1 MDPNGFIDTV
11 IKGDWSAQYE
21 LVKRFEKLTAQEKEK
36 IADNLIDQLKKRS
49 EQRILS
55 ILRFFRGHLYLY
67 YLQESSI
74 AKLIK
79 RLQSLASRKSSSNE
93 VLECI
98 AGIFHSQV
106 PDSCAASAAKLLL
119 DLSNN
124 TNEIV
129 RSSAVRNLGNM
140 KKTRGS
146 EGLNSVLFDRVLN
159 AWCDPGEGIAVK
171 DSALHTL
178 YNFTLDLKDDKLRH
192 IISEIVIEALESPI
206 SEFRHGALWILNG
219 GSLGWGFKVH
229 PNFTGRVF
237 ELLLHT
243 LKENRDI
250 PNSWYLAAFEA
261 TPGILPEWAD
271 VKLSELKAEEKQKKE
286 ERAHHEELLHK
297 FEFRERKKEELSH
310 YEYQVALSFAGEDR
324 KIAQRFA
331 ELLKEKDIKVF
342 YDQYEQAELWGKD
355 LYQHLQSIYKDKAQF
370 CVVFLSRAYA
380 QKLWTRHELEQAQA
394 RAFMENREY
403 ILPIRIDDTTI
414 PGINETI
421 GYIDLRLTALE
432 MIADMLIKKLST

>member
-1 MDPNGFIDTV
+1 MDSNEFIDTV
-11 IKGDWSAQYE
+11 INGDWSAKYE
-21 LVKRFEKLTAQEKEK
+21 LSKCFKKLTAQEKEK
-36 IADNLIDQLKKRS
+36 IADNLIEQLKKRS
-49 EQRILS
+49 EQRNLS
-55 ILRFFRGHLYLY
+55 ILRFFRGHLHLH

-79 RLQSLASRKSSSNE
+79 RLQLLTSRKSSSNE

-98 AGIFHSQV
+98 AGIFHTHV

-140 KKTRGS
+140 KKPLGS
-146 EGLNSVLFDRVLN
+146 KGLNSVLFDRVLN
-159 AWCDPGEGIAVK
+159 AWRDPNEGIAVK
-171 DSALHTL
+171 VSALHTL
-178 YNFTLDLKDDKLRH
+178 YNFTLDLKDDKLRY

-219 GSLGWGFKVH
+219 GNLGWGFKVH
-229 PNFTGRVF
+229 HNFTGRVF
-237 ELLLHT
+237 ELLLQA

-250 PNSWYLAAFEA
+250 PKSWYLAAFKV
-261 TPGILPEWAD
+261 TPGILPEWAA
-271 VKLSELKAEEKQKKE
+271 VKLSELKAEEKE
-286 ERAHHEELLHK
+286 ERERHEELQHK
-297 FEFRERKKEELSH
+297 FEFRERKKEEISN
-310 YEYQVALSFAGEDR
+310 YEYHVALSFAGEDR
-324 KIAQRFA
+324 KFAQRFA
-331 ELLKEKDIKVF
+331 ELLNEKDINIF

-355 LYQHLQSIYKDKAQF
+355 LYQHLQSIYRDKAQF
-370 CVVFLSRAYA
+370 CVVFLSRDYA
-380 QKLWTRHELEQAQA
+380 KKLWTRHELEQAQA

-421 GYIDLRLTALE
+421 GYIDLRLTTIE
-432 MIADMLIKKLST
+432 MIAEMFIKKLST